1 MDQMMQQQSQPI
13 GLAQPS
19 SQPPQGGA
27 DMLQMQL
34 SHAMQQN
41 PAGTQH
47 LQQVLE
53 QAVQSGDLNIP
64 PDMLPKIMQLL
75 QQAAQNPAA
84 WPQVYQM
91 AQQIGIDPSILPPP
105 NASPQEIQQFVVA
118 ALVVLHMIGQRGQGG
133 QMQPPQAGMQPPQ
146 GGMQPAAPAASNT
159 SVQGFADGGVV
170 GGGSTLDQLQ
180 LLNSNRG
187 FTGSPARSADTGAMQ
202 DSTLAPGSI
211 RPSGISVLGQ
221 PVANN
226 NPFISV
232 IGHDYRNDQ
241 PVANNSIISVL
252 GHDYR
257 NGQMGHSAGLSSIF
271 GQIFRNGQLDNGSS
285 LTGYE
290 TGGMI
295 GAATTPINFSNGDNQ
310 VIAVSPGE
318 GVLNTHAVH
327 MMGGPDAINRLNY
340 AATGVPSGGRPVGMR

>member
-1 MDQMMQQQSQPI
+1 MMQQQSQPI

-187 FTGSPARSADTGAMQ
+187 LTGTPARSADISAPALTTDTGAMQ
-202 DSTLAPGSI
+202 DSTLAPSGLHPLDYSI
-211 RPSGISVLGQ
+211 FGQTYRNGQVDTSPSISVLGQ
-221 PVANN
+221 T
-226 NPFISV
+226 
-232 IGHDYRNDQ
+232 
-241 PVANNSIISVL
+241 
-252 GHDYR
+252 
-257 NGQMGHSAGLSSIF
+257 
-271 GQIFRNGQLDNGSS
+271 FRNGQIVNRDNSLVSILGHNFRNGQFGDGAS

-318 GVLNTHAVH
+318 GVLNTHAVR
-327 MMGGPDAINRLNY
+327 MMGGPDAINKLNY